1 MIMPASTLLLR
12 LGAPRASLKR
22 ESRRFNIS
30 TIQQLND
37 S

>member
-22 ESRRFNIS
+22 EKSSVQHFDDS
-30 TIQQLND
+30 TVE
-37 S
+37 